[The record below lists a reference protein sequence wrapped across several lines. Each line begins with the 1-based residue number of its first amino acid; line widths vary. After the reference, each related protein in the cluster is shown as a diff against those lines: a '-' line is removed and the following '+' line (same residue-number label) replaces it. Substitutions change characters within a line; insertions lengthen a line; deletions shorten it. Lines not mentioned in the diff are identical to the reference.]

1 MFPLSPSLLLPAHF
15 FPETPRKKK
24 KNVFKKVCS
33 TLPADS
39 AELCA
44 SAVDENAAKLFAVVA
59 DFDCNTLCVV
69 AGACPPPD
77 PPSGGG
83 GGGGGGGEVVEKR
96 KGGRLEVSDDPV
108 DLCGVCT
115 SVLSQLHDAVT
126 DPDKQR
132 EAMAAA
138 ARVCSALHRFR
149 DECLGDVQ
157 QYGPLVIN
165 TVGQYV
171 SADLCAAAG
180 ICSGPSSAAAAA
192 SVSSSSSSSLST
204 AEKREDLAKRTLVD
218 VA

>member
-1 MFPLSPSLLLPAHF
+1 M
-15 FPETPRKKK
+15 KQK
-24 KNVFKKVCS
+24 KNTQKKKVCS

-77 PPSGGG
+77 PPSGGETTFLQ
-83 GGGGGGGEVVEKR
+83 GEIEEKEEEAEASAVVASE
-96 KGGRLEVSDDPV
+96 LSDDPAV
-108 DLCGVCT
+108 DLCGICT
-115 SVLSQLHDAVT
+115 SVLTQLHEAVT

-132 EAMAAA
+132 EAMATA
-138 ARVCSALHRFR
+138 ARVCSALRRFR

-171 SADLCAAAG
+171 GPDLCAAAG
-180 ICSGPSSAAAAA
+180 LCDGP
-192 SVSSSSSSSLST
+192 SSSSST
-204 AEKREDLAKRTLVD
+204 TTNAAAKKEKRTSFVD

>member
-1 MFPLSPSLLLPAHF
+1 MLTLF
-15 FPETPRKKK
+15 FSQNPEGKKQK
-24 KNVFKKVCS
+24 QKKVCS

-44 SAVDENAAKLFAVVA
+44 SAVDDNAAKLFAVVA

-77 PPSGGG
+77 PPSEIFAESSSSSSPSSKEEGGA
-83 GGGGGGGEVVEKR
+83 ELD
-96 KGGRLEVSDDPV
+96 GRVAALSDDPV

-115 SVLSQLHDAVT
+115 SVLSQLHEAVT

-132 EAMAAA
+132 AAMAAA

-171 SADLCAAAG
+171 GPDLCAAAG
-180 ICSGPSSAAAAA
+180 ICSSPQRGEE
-192 SVSSSSSSSLST
+192 V
-204 AEKREDLAKRTLVD
+204 AKRTFVD

>member
-1 MFPLSPSLLLPAHF
+1 MFPPLLLFELTF
-15 FPETPRKKK
+15 FSQPREKKK
-24 KNVFKKVCS
+24 KTFSKKKVCS

-83 GGGGGGGEVVEKR
+83 GGEIAER
-96 KGGRLEVSDDPV
+96 KGEEELERVSDDPV
-108 DLCGVCT
+108 DLCGICT

-138 ARVCSALHRFR
+138 ARVCSALRRFR

-180 ICSGPSSAAAAA
+180 ICGGPSS
-192 SVSSSSSSSLST
+192 SKKQG
-204 AEKREDLAKRTLVD
+204 ELAKRTLVD

>member
-1 MFPLSPSLLLPAHF
+1 MFPLLLLPAHF
-15 FPETPRKKK
+15 VLFSTPIKTQ
-24 KNVFKKVCS
+24 KKVCS

-77 PPSGGG
+77 PPSDDAIA
-83 GGGGGGGEVVEKR
+83 GER
-96 KGGRLEVSDDPV
+96 KGNELSEVSDDPPV
-108 DLCGVCT
+108 DLCGICT
-115 SVLSQLHDAVT
+115 SVLSQLHEAVT

-171 SADLCAAAG
+171 GPDLCAAAG
-180 ICSGPSSAAAAA
+180 ICSPQQRGEEEL
-192 SVSSSSSSSLST
+192 V
-204 AEKREDLAKRTLVD
+204 AKRTTFVD

>member
-1 MFPLSPSLLLPAHF
+1 M
-15 FPETPRKKK
+15 
-24 KNVFKKVCS
+24 
-33 TLPADS
+33 
-39 AELCA
+39 
-44 SAVDENAAKLFAVVA
+44 A

-77 PPSGGG
+77 PPPASSD
-83 GGGGGGGEVVEKR
+83 EEKVEEEENDN
-96 KGGRLEVSDDPV
+96 LHPTVLSLSPSPSASASETLSDDDPA
-108 DLCGVCT
+108 DLCGICT

-126 DPDKQR
+126 DPEKQK
-132 EAMAAA
+132 EAMATA

-171 SADLCAAAG
+171 GPDLCAAAG
-180 ICSGPSSAAAAA
+180 LCST
-192 SVSSSSSSSLST
+192 SSSSGKNRRRGG
-204 AEKREDLAKRTLVD
+204 AEGKTVD